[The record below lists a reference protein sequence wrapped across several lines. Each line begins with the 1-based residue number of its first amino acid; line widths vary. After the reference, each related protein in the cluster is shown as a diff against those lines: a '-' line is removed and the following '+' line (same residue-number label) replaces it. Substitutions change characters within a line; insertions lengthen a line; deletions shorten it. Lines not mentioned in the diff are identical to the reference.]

1 MATTRTKR
9 PLPMAADLYG
19 DIEPSPKAT
28 WQGYLPGLAIV
39 AAGTLAAGFL
49 SDHYG
54 VPLTLMA
61 LLIGL
66 ALNFLSADVRL
77 TPGLAFASRS
87 LLRWGIVLVGVRIT
101 LGQIVALGPVA
112 LLCVLA
118 IVALTIGAGILA
130 ARRFGFDNAFGALAG
145 GAVAICG
152 ASAAMA
158 LATTLGEK
166 RISQAQ
172 LTLVL
177 VGISAMSA
185 AAMMLYPLVAHA
197 LHMTD
202 LKAGFMLGAAIHD
215 VAQALGAGYSYSEG
229 AGQIA
234 AIVKLT
240 RVALLAPVLAVVAMF
255 LGKDGGAA
263 RKIGLPWFVIGFF
276 VLAGINSTGI
286 IPPILAMG
294 AEKTAAGLLA
304 AAVTATAIR
313 SPLSQLLEAGPRPL
327 LVILAATFV
336 AFALAVAAACFLIG
350 YSIVLKSGNR
360 FSSKTM
366 RQQHLGSLAS
376 GCFRW
381 YDGRDVPQSRLP
393 AHARLHP
400 LLYQCNTRLG
410 RVTGPAASR
419 RCVPIPSIP
428 MARPV
433 TATRSS

>member
-1 MATTRTKR
+1 MTATTQAKR

-19 DIEPSPKAT
+19 DIEPSPRAT
-28 WQGYLPGLAIV
+28 WHGYWPGLAVV

-54 VPLTLMA
+54 VPVTLMA

-66 ALNFLSADVRL
+66 ALNFLSADARL

-101 LGQIVALGPVA
+101 FGQIVALGPVA

-130 ARRFGFDNAFGALAG
+130 ARRLGFDSAFGVLAG

-166 RISQAQ
+166 RASQAQ

-197 LHMTD
+197 LHMSD
-202 LKAGFMLGAAIHD
+202 LKAGFLMGAAIHD
-215 VAQALGAGYSYSEG
+215 VAQALGAGYSYSDG

-255 LGKDGGAA
+255 LKGEGRAKGP
-263 RKIGLPWFVIGFF
+263 GLPWFVVGFF
-276 VLAGINSTGI
+276 VLAGINSFGV
-286 IPPILAMG
+286 IPAIVASG
-294 AEKTAAGLLA
+294 AEKLAAGLLA

-327 LVILAATFV
+327 FVILAATLV
-336 AFALAVAAACFLIG
+336 AFALALGAALFLIG
-350 YSIVLKSGNR
+350 
-360 FSSKTM
+360 
-366 RQQHLGSLAS
+366 
-376 GCFRW
+376 
-381 YDGRDVPQSRLP
+381 
-393 AHARLHP
+393 
-400 LLYQCNTRLG
+400 
-410 RVTGPAASR
+410 
-419 RCVPIPSIP
+419 
-428 MARPV
+428 
-433 TATRSS
+433 

>member
-1 MATTRTKR
+1 MTTATKR

-19 DIEPSPKAT
+19 DIEPSPKAS
-28 WQGYLPGLAIV
+28 WSGYLPGLAIV

-54 VPLTLMA
+54 VPLTLMS

-66 ALNFLSADVRL
+66 ALNFLSADARL

-101 LGQIVALGPVA
+101 FGQILALGPVA
-112 LLCVLA
+112 LVCVIV
-118 IVALTIGAGILA
+118 IVALTMGAGILA
-130 ARRFGFDNAFGALAG
+130 ARRLGFDSAFGTLAG

-166 RISQAQ
+166 RTSQAQ

-185 AAMMLYPLVAHA
+185 SAMMLYPLVAHA

-202 LKAGFMLGAAIHD
+202 LKAGFMLGASIHD
-215 VAQALGAGYSYSEG
+215 VAQALGAGYSYSNG

-240 RVALLAPVLAVVAMF
+240 RVALLAPVLTVVAMF
-255 LGKDGGAA
+255 LGKDAGGA
-263 RKIGLPWFVIGFF
+263 KQVGLPWFVVGFF
-276 VLAGINSTGI
+276 VLAGVNSFGV
-286 IPPILAMG
+286 IPDIVSTG
-294 AEKTAAGLLA
+294 AEKAAAALLA

-327 LVILAATFV
+327 FVILASTLM
-336 AFALAVAAACFLIG
+336 AFALALTAAYFLIG
-350 YSIVLKSGNR
+350 
-360 FSSKTM
+360 
-366 RQQHLGSLAS
+366 
-376 GCFRW
+376 
-381 YDGRDVPQSRLP
+381 
-393 AHARLHP
+393 
-400 LLYQCNTRLG
+400 
-410 RVTGPAASR
+410 
-419 RCVPIPSIP
+419 
-428 MARPV
+428 
-433 TATRSS
+433 

>member
-1 MATTRTKR
+1 MATRMTKL

-28 WQGYLPGLAIV
+28 WRGYWPGLSIV

-66 ALNFLSADVRL
+66 ALNFLSADARL

-101 LGQIVALGPVA
+101 IGQIIALGPMAFFCVLVIVAVALG
-112 LLCVLA
+112 
-118 IVALTIGAGILA
+118 AGVLA
-130 ARRFGFDNAFGALAG
+130 ARRLGFDTAFGVLAG

-166 RISQAQ
+166 RASQAQ

-185 AAMMLYPLVAHA
+185 TAMMVYPLIAHA
-197 LHMTD
+197 LHLSD
-202 LKAGFMLGAAIHD
+202 LKAGFLMGAAIHD

-240 RVALLAPVLAVVAMF
+240 RVALLAPVLAIVAMF
-255 LGKDGGAA
+255 LREDGA
-263 RKIGLPWFVIGFF
+263 RTKGPGLPWFVVGFF
-276 VLAGINSTGI
+276 VLAGINSFGV
-286 IPPILAMG
+286 IPAVVAG
-294 AEKTAAGLLA
+294 AAEKLAAGLLA

-327 LVILAATFV
+327 LVILAATLV
-336 AFALAVAAACFLIG
+336 AFGLALGAGWFLIG
-350 YSIVLKSGNR
+350 
-360 FSSKTM
+360 
-366 RQQHLGSLAS
+366 
-376 GCFRW
+376 
-381 YDGRDVPQSRLP
+381 
-393 AHARLHP
+393 
-400 LLYQCNTRLG
+400 
-410 RVTGPAASR
+410 
-419 RCVPIPSIP
+419 
-428 MARPV
+428 
-433 TATRSS
+433 

>member
-1 MATTRTKR
+1 MATTQAKR

-28 WQGYLPGLAIV
+28 WRGYWPGLTIV

-118 IVALTIGAGILA
+118 IVALTMGAGILA
-130 ARRFGFDNAFGALAG
+130 ARRFGFDGAFGTLAG

-185 AAMMLYPLVAHA
+185 TAMMVYPLAAHA

-202 LKAGFMLGAAIHD
+202 LKAGFMLGASIHD
-215 VAQALGAGYSYSEG
+215 VAQALGAGSSYSDG

-240 RVALLAPVLAVVAMF
+240 RVALLAPVLAIVAMF
-255 LGKDGGAA
+255 LGKDGGGSS
-263 RKIGLPWFVIGFF
+263 KVGLPWFVVGFF

-286 IPPILAMG
+286 IPAMVATA

-327 LVILAATFV
+327 LVILAATLA
-336 AFALAVAAACFLIG
+336 AFALALGAAYFLIG
-350 YSIVLKSGNR
+350 
-360 FSSKTM
+360 
-366 RQQHLGSLAS
+366 
-376 GCFRW
+376 
-381 YDGRDVPQSRLP
+381 
-393 AHARLHP
+393 
-400 LLYQCNTRLG
+400 
-410 RVTGPAASR
+410 
-419 RCVPIPSIP
+419 
-428 MARPV
+428 
-433 TATRSS
+433 

>member
-1 MATTRTKR
+1 MATRPTKL

-28 WQGYLPGLAIV
+28 WRGYWPGLTIV

-66 ALNFLSADVRL
+66 ALNFLSADARL

-101 LGQIVALGPVA
+101 VGQIVALGPMA
-112 LLCVLA
+112 FFCVLA
-118 IVALTIGAGILA
+118 IVAVAIGAGILT
-130 ARRFGFDNAFGALAG
+130 ARRLGFDTAFGVLAG

-166 RISQAQ
+166 RASQAQ

-185 AAMMLYPLVAHA
+185 AAMMVYPLIAHA
-197 LHMTD
+197 LHLSD
-202 LKAGFMLGAAIHD
+202 LKAGFLMGAAIHD

-255 LGKDGGAA
+255 LRGEGGRA
-263 RKIGLPWFVIGFF
+263 KGPGVPWFVLGFF
-276 VLAGINSTGI
+276 VLAGINSFGV
-286 IPPILAMG
+286 IPVIVAGG
-294 AEKTAAGLLA
+294 AEKLASGLLA

-327 LVILAATFV
+327 LVILAATLV
-336 AFALAVAAACFLIG
+336 ALGLALGAAWFLIG
-350 YSIVLKSGNR
+350 
-360 FSSKTM
+360 
-366 RQQHLGSLAS
+366 
-376 GCFRW
+376 
-381 YDGRDVPQSRLP
+381 
-393 AHARLHP
+393 
-400 LLYQCNTRLG
+400 
-410 RVTGPAASR
+410 
-419 RCVPIPSIP
+419 
-428 MARPV
+428 
-433 TATRSS
+433 